1 MGGLE
6 EENCEFSKRSSSEP
20 ELVFSFQLI
29 ILLEQFRLLESK
41 KERFIYIKINPSPSH
56 QDSSPH
62 ADAVGVNWKRHM
74 GTGEPAAQPSQRGGP
89 LRLPTA
95 LSASL

>member
-6 EENCEFSKRSSSEP
+6 EENCKFSKRSSSEP

-29 ILLEQFRLLESK
+29 ILSEQFRLLESK

-56 QDSSPH
+56 PDSSPH
-62 ADAVGVNWKRHM
+62 VDAVGVNWKRRM
-74 GTGEPAAQPSQRGGP
+74 GTGEPATQPSQRRRP
-89 LRLPTA
+89 LRLPRA